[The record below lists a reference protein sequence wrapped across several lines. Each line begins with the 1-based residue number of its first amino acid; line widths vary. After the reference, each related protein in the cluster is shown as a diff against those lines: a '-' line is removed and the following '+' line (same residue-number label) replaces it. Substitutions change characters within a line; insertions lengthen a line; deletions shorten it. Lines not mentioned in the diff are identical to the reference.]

1 MNYSPKGFRPIAA
14 TFDIRNF
21 IDLLEPAKE
30 KGRYICP
37 ACNGNNF
44 TFNTESGAYQ
54 CFSGCENRAIR
65 DAIAPLTPERRS
77 AYQREKSRPKSAKEI
92 AREKDAIATSKA
104 WELEQ
109 RAIELALRFDPP
121 YVTEAKLQ
129 NEIEA
134 WAQQHG
140 HNPFTARKLLKEA
153 IEKQSPKG
161 EGDSEISNLQAEIDR
176 LQSEDLSESELE
188 AKLLDLASRFS
199 KQPKDV
205 RRLYDLKQLERD
217 RLETADDRKADVD
230 KLLKMGRNRLKL
242 LSFLAPTLAKPLEAI
257 SDYIGVA
264 PAGMLFTLLPTA
276 ASLCKVGT
284 RLELIEATDFYALPI
299 LYTGLVA
306 ESGSAKSPSQKT
318 ILKPLF
324 ALQSDADKD
333 FQHRMGDY
341 EKAKASYRSDP
352 SGEEPPVE
360 PTAIEYFTSDVTR
373 EGLALIQSK
382 QPDQG
387 ILGYLDEL
395 SAVVSQ
401 QGQYKGGKGSDREA
415 LLSGRDGSPIKVNRA
430 SGKRISV
437 PQSAYSITGTT
448 QPSTLKDLMG
458 DMSDGTGQWARF
470 LWCILPLQR
479 SPYPE
484 NAVNYDVAELLTGL
498 YRQIESLPP
507 ATYQMSPEAKRLYIN
522 WYNELDVLKVEES
535 KGALRSVYQKMKGD
549 TGVLALLGHIINSA
563 VIKKAPDLFV
573 SDQTMKAAIEL
584 AKFCISQ
591 VKLIHAMGDE
601 ENGELSP
608 IMAKAIEY
616 SQRKGW
622 VTPRELQ
629 TGVRS
634 LKGMKINGIRNLL
647 QELCRMGYGS
657 LEGSGARMR
666 WNASP
671 PEKSVDSFVDTSERD
686 VDNFV
691 DSVDTHQQESERS
704 HSKDSSHKENQLVD
718 DVDNVDTSLDKLDLR
733 GIPENDCLNLLELWK
748 EAETDQE
755 RHALRE
761 VVDQMRSREVV

>member
-1 MNYSPKGFRPIAA
+1 MNYSPKGFCSTDAK
-14 TFDIRNF
+14 FDIRNF

-37 ACNGNNF
+37 ACSGNNF
-44 TFNTESGAYQ
+44 TFNAESGAYQ

-109 RAIELALRFDPP
+109 RAIELTLRFDPP

-161 EGDSEISNLQAEIDR
+161 ENDSEISNLQAEIDR

-205 RRLYDLKQLERD
+205 RRLYDLKQSERD
-217 RLETADDRKADVD
+217 RLETTEDRKADVD
-230 KLLKMGRNRLKL
+230 KLLRMGCNRLKL
-242 LSFLAPTLAKPLEAI
+242 SSFLAPALAKPLEAI

-264 PAGMLFTLLPTA
+264 PAAMLFTLLPTA

-284 RLELIEATDFYALPI
+284 RLELIESTDFYALPI

-324 ALQSDADKD
+324 AMQAEADQD
-333 FQHRMGDY
+333 FQLRMGGY
-341 EKAKASYRSDP
+341 EKAKANYRSDP
-352 SGEEPPVE
+352 DSDESPVE
-360 PTAIEYFTSDVTR
+360 PTAIEYYTSDVTR

-382 QPDQG
+382 QPDRG

-430 SGKRISV
+430 SGRRISV
-437 PQSAYSITGTT
+437 AQSAYSITGTT
-448 QPSTLKDLMG
+448 QPSTLKELMG

-470 LWCILPLQR
+470 LWCILPLQP

-484 NAVNYDVAELLTGL
+484 NAAKYDISEILTGL
-498 YRQIESLPP
+498 YRRVEALPP
-507 ATYQMSPEAKRLYIN
+507 ETYRMSPEARRLYID
-522 WYNELDVLKVEES
+522 WYNQLDRLKLEEP
-535 KGALRSVYQKMKGD
+535 KAALRSVYQKMKGD
-549 TGVLALLGHIINSA
+549 TGVLALLGHIINGSLT
-563 VIKKAPDLFV
+563 VGQTPDL
-573 SDQTMKAAIEL
+573 SISEKTMKAAIAL
-584 AKFCISQ
+584 SKFCISQ
-591 VKLIHAMGDE
+591 VKLIHAMGAE
-601 ENGELSP
+601 ESGELSP
-608 IMAKAIEY
+608 IMAKVIEF
-616 SQRKGW
+616 SRRKGW
-622 VTPRELQ
+622 VTPRDLQ

-634 LKGMKINGIRNLL
+634 LKGMKINGIRDLL
-647 QELCRMGYGS
+647 QELCRMGYGL
-657 LEGSGARMR
+657 LEGSGAQIR
-666 WNASP
+666 WNTSP
-671 PEKSVDSFVDTSERD
+671 PEKSVDGFVDTSKRD
-686 VDNFV
+686 VDGSV
-691 DSVDTHQQESERS
+691 DSVDTHKQEPELP
-704 HSKDSSHKENQLVD
+704 HSKDSSHKETRPVDNVD
-718 DVDNVDTSLDKLDLR
+718 DVDNSLDKLDLR
-733 GIPENDCLNLLELWK
+733 GIPENDRLNLLELWK

-755 RHALRE
+755 RCVLRE
-761 VVDQMRSREVV
+761 VVDQM